1 MSVCPDTHCWV
12 EPLVASAARTNLL
25 LATVVM
31 QELWAGAP
39 NATERAYIERLYL
52 LAWRDRRLL
61 NPPPAAWVLSGQAL
75 HILARRQRVG
85 SGRLRALRND
95 VLLAAT
101 ALLHGAA
108 VMTRNREDFALIAA
122 CCRCGWWH
130 HRSNNTSRVSLIPGF
145 ARHTELGVSVR

>member
-1 MSVCPDTHCWV
+1 MA
-12 EPLVASAARTNLL
+12 VAACQAAALR
-25 LATVVM
+25 
-31 QELWAGAP
+31 AGAP
-39 NATERAYIERLYL
+39 NATERAYVERLYL

-75 HILARRQRVG
+75 HILAHRQRVG

-122 CCRCGWWH
+122 VLPV
-130 HRSNNTSRVSLIPGF
+130 RVVAPPQ
-145 ARHTELGVSVR
+145 

>member
-1 MSVCPDTHCWV
+1 M
-12 EPLVASAARTNLL
+12 ASAARTNLL

-75 HILARRQRVG
+75 QILARGGRFG
-85 SGRLRALRND
+85 PGRLRVLRND

-101 ALLHGAA
+101 AVLYGAA
-108 VMTRNREDFALIAA
+108 VMTRNREDFAAIA
-122 CCRCGWWH
+122 
-130 HRSNNTSRVSLIPGF
+130 TVLPVRVVAPPQ
-145 ARHTELGVSVR
+145 